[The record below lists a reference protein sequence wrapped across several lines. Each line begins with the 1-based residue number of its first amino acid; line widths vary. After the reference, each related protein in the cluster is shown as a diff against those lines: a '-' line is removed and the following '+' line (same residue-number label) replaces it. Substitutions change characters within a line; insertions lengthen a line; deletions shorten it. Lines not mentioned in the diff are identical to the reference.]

1 MREMIFAGLMVKQL
15 IWCEGDTM
23 VSVRFL
29 NPHKPLRGRLTFWRD
44 FELAEG
50 GAIKL
55 YQIRYENGNS
65 ERIGF
70 YRDMLIIDPKITGN
84 SINYQYAKR
93 CSQETAMIE
102 WAKRIY
108 DVELAAKGD

>member
-1 MREMIFAGLMVKQL
+1 M
-15 IWCEGDTM
+15 
-23 VSVRFL
+23 L
-29 NPHKPLRGRLTFWRD
+29 NPDKPLRGRLTFWRD
-44 FELAEG
+44 FKLAVG

-84 SINYQYAKR
+84 SINYHYAKR
-93 CSQETAMIE
+93 CSPETVMIE
-102 WAKRIY
+102 RAKRIY